1 MTQYE
6 LITLFAKYGYRAFHI
21 KGTDQAFMIA
31 LLGYWNHITNEC
43 YPSNESIEASC
54 GIRPDNLHRSKKALI
69 AAGLISGKKEDLNKQ
84 MGDGKKHSQYV
95 LKIDFIQNKLKA
107 VAESVEQ
114 ENIIK
119 FKESGA
125 DPFAQEESEQIAPWE
140 IEGSILDVQ
149 KCTPIEEA
157 VVEAVANNF
166 ASLPEEPTTQTCVD
180 EPEQKESNMIELS
193 TGDFARYLEA
203 NEVPVMKY
211 FNEFLDNGEVF
222 IPELNATIKKQGAV
236 VMHDYEEDRSPW

>member
-21 KGTDQAFMIA
+21 KGIDQAFMIA

-43 YPSNESIEASC
+43 YPSNESIEAAC

-84 MGDGKKHSQYV
+84 LGDGKKHSQYV

-125 DPFAQEESEQIAPWE
+125 DPFAQEKPEQIAPWE
-140 IEGSILDVQ
+140 
-149 KCTPIEEA
+149 EA
-157 VVEAVANNF
+157 VEEAVANNF
-166 ASLPEEPTTQTCVD
+166 ASLPEVGNPTTTPEEQNANNLAITSNAQIRAYAGNPAN
-180 EPEQKESNMIELS
+180 EPEQEEKPMAIAQDDFEKMMEEAKRLQLERQERIAKRDQQENQSN
-193 TGDFARYLEA
+193 D
-203 NEVPVMKY
+203 
-211 FNEFLDNGEVF
+211 
-222 IPELNATIKKQGAV
+222 
-236 VMHDYEEDRSPW
+236 DRSPW

>member
-140 IEGSILDVQ
+140 IEGAI
-149 KCTPIEEA
+149 
-157 VVEAVANNF
+157 VEAVANNL
-166 ASLPEEPTTQTCVD
+166 ASLPD
-180 EPEQKESNMIELS
+180 EPEQLTANIPADKQEQKESNMVELS

>member
-43 YPSNESIEASC
+43 YPSNESIEAAC

-125 DPFAQEESEQIAPWE
+125 DPFAQEEPEQIAPWE
-140 IEGSILDVQ
+140 IEEPILDTQ
-149 KCTPIEEA
+149 KCVPIEKVSEEA
-157 VVEAVANNF
+157 TTANF
-166 ASLPEEPTTQTCVD
+166 LAD
-180 EPEQKESNMIELS
+180 EPEQEEKPMTIVQ
-193 TGDFARYLEA
+193 DDLEK
-203 NEVPVMKY
+203 M
-211 FNEFLDNGEVF
+211 
-222 IPELNATIKKQGAV
+222 
-236 VMHDYEEDRSPW
+236 MEEAKRLRLERQERIAKREQEQNQSSDSRSPW

>member
-43 YPSNESIEASC
+43 YPSNESIEAAC

-140 IEGSILDVQ
+140 
-149 KCTPIEEA
+149 EA
-157 VVEAVANNF
+157 VEEAVANNL
-166 ASLPEEPTTQTCVD
+166 ASLTSAENPAVLLEVRNPTTTSEQSNAQIRAYAGFPAN
-180 EPEQKESNMIELS
+180 EPEQEEKPMAIEKDDLEKMMEEAKRLQLERQERIAKRDQQENQSN
-193 TGDFARYLEA
+193 D
-203 NEVPVMKY
+203 
-211 FNEFLDNGEVF
+211 
-222 IPELNATIKKQGAV
+222 
-236 VMHDYEEDRSPW
+236 DRSPW